1 MTPIKPIRTLIVAR
15 TDRLGDVV
23 ISSSC
28 LGPVRAHFPGA
39 RIHWLV
45 PDRFRPLF
53 HNPASADS
61 VLTPG
66 PGGMVSR
73 AFRLARAMR
82 GLRAD
87 TLAIL
92 QPDRTI
98 ELAGILAGV
107 RIRAGFARARCWPQF
122 LTDAAPYR
130 KSEGAKHEGF
140 YNFEVLRLIDVP
152 EPARLEPALSPDP
165 EAAARLAHRTGF
177 AAAQWKNC
185 AALHLA
191 AHGAKTRIPLE
202 AFASLAGWLKREP
215 GLRPVLIGTEADPS
229 LATIAGAAGMAADE
243 FIDLRG
249 VTDLAETAWLL
260 RHAALCVGRD
270 SGPVHLAAAMGCPTL
285 ALFADPRPILGP
297 TRWRPL
303 GPRVEILPAETS
315 SDFEA
320 VRAAAA
326 RLLQRHHPIL

>member
-1 MTPIKPIRTLIVAR
+1 MMSRTL
-15 TDRLGDVV
+15 
-23 ISSSC
+23 
-28 LGPVRAHFPGA
+28 
-39 RIHWLV
+39 
-45 PDRFRPLF
+45 
-53 HNPASADS
+53 
-61 VLTPG
+61 
-66 PGGMVSR
+66 
-73 AFRLARAMR
+73 RLARAMR

-87 TLAIL
+87 ALAIL

-98 ELAGILAGV
+98 EFAGLLAGV

-122 LTDAAPYR
+122 LTSAAPYR
-130 KSEGAKHEGF
+130 KSEGAKHEGL
-140 YNFEVLRLIDVP
+140 YNFDVLGMLSVP

-165 EAAARLAHRTGF
+165 EGAARLAHRTGF
-177 AAAQWKNC
+177 EAARWKSC
-185 AALHLA
+185 AVLHLA
-191 AHGAKTRIPLE
+191 AHGAKPRVPLG

-215 GLRPVLIGTEADPS
+215 GLRPVLIGTETDPPV
-229 LATIAGAAGMAADE
+229 ATIADAAGMAADE

-285 ALFADPRPILGP
+285 ALFADSRPILGP

-303 GPRVEILPAETS
+303 GPRVEVLPAETS
-315 SDFEA
+315 TDFEA

-326 RLLQRHHPIL
+326 RLLKGSG